1 MPIRDIT
8 SSQMVISPD
17 ADAINL
23 VNRVINAAIKENA
36 SDIHVEPGREK
47 LIIRIRVDGVLKV
60 AFEAPKEI
68 VQPFVTRI
76 KVLSDLD
83 VTGIP
88 RPQEGNIKYSVKEKD
103 VDLRVSVF
111 PTLYGECV
119 VMRILESIHQYKS
132 FEDLGFSMEQA
143 KIVDENVSKP
153 FGLILV
159 TGPTGSGKSTTLFS
173 FLNKLNEPGKSLTT
187 LEDPIER
194 KLEHVRQTQVNPDIG
209 LTFASG
215 LRYQLRQDIDII
227 MVGEIRDAETAKIA
241 IQAAITGQLVLATIH
256 TNNAAGAV
264 IRLLDMGIEPFL
276 LTSAL
281 KMVTSQRLARIN
293 CPHCRREFTPAAEL
307 LYKIKAPQGAKFYK
321 TEGCDK
327 CSGRGV
333 VGRFGIHEVL
343 PVTESIK
350 NMVYKNPSDEGI
362 NEVAQ
367 KEGMVTLRDIAL
379 QRAQEGILSIEE
391 VLRIT
396 E

>member
-1 MPIRDIT
+1 
-8 SSQMVISPD
+8 MVISPD